1 LEHLSLGT
9 TAFNDAARCLK
20 KYEYRWV
27 LGLVPPPR
35 EVRPTL
41 RRGVWLHRC
50 LELLDRG
57 EEWTPELERM
67 AMWGIENH
75 VEPESIEQTTLEVR
89 DLVEDYWAYWL
100 GHERDMGIPGPW
112 TTVDTEFKACWSPRP
127 ELDLTST
134 VDILKRDGNGRLWI
148 WERKSTMEIPDSDW
162 RTVDPQTM
170 LQFIELRNSGVDV
183 AGIIFDYICTRP
195 GAQLRV
201 TKEGRLY
208 KGDEERRTRAR
219 YFKATEAEL
228 RGKGAAEEYIEQ
240 VRMRTVSDG
249 EWFQRFP
256 TMRPDANA
264 ELTLKDV
271 ASTIRSILDA
281 DKQGYYARS
290 INVLDCRL
298 FCPYGKLCMHE
309 YQLGHDSPA
318 MREEYTVQTSDD
330 LYSMGRSDW

>member
-1 LEHLSLGT
+1 MEHLSLGT

-20 KYEYRWV
+20 KYEYRHV
-27 LGLVPPPR
+27 LGLVPPPK

-50 LELLDRG
+50 LQLIDLGQEWLPELDR
-57 EEWTPELERM
+57 M
-67 AMWGIENH
+67 AIWGLENH
-75 VEPESIEQTTLEVR
+75 VEPESIEQTVSEVR
-89 DLVEDYWAYWL
+89 DLVEDYTAYWK
-100 GHERDMGIPGPW
+100 GHERDMGVPGPW
-112 TTVDTEFKACWSPRP
+112 TTMETEFRACWSPRP

-170 LQFIELRNSGVDV
+170 LQFIELRNTGADV

-201 TKEGRLY
+201 KNDGTLY

-219 YFKATEAEL
+219 YFKATEGEL
-228 RGKGAAEEYIEQ
+228 RMKGASEEYIEQ

-264 ELTLKDV
+264 ELTLRDV
-271 ASTIRSILDA
+271 ASTIRGILDA

-298 FCPYGKLCMHE
+298 FCSYGKLCMHE

-318 MREEYTVQTSDD
+318 MREEYMVQTSDD
-330 LYSMGRSDW
+330 NYAMGRSDW